1 MAERRIPAFI
11 HGLPLTEVAL
21 AYAQELHRG
30 QRREVDGAP
39 FIVHPLEV
47 ASLLY
52 YAGAPDHV
60 VAAGVLHDVIEDTGA
75 VADDLRPR
83 VGNRVTQLVLAV
95 SEDDRIADFAERKA
109 ALRTQVAAAGPDA
122 LLLFAADKI
131 SKVRELRLAAK
142 LGAGTDGAAL
152 RKLAHY
158 ERSLDL
164 LRELEPDAPLV
175 KRLASELD
183 QLGAE
188 LPRAAHHT
196 PVAG

>member
-1 MAERRIPAFI
+1 MADRRIPTFI
-11 HGLPLTEVAL
+11 RGLPLTEVAL
-21 AYAQELHRG
+21 AYADERHRG

-39 FIVHPLEV
+39 FILHPLEV

-52 YAGAPDHV
+52 YAGAPDQV
-60 VAAGVLHDVIEDTGA
+60 VAAGVLHDVIEDTEA

-109 ALRTQVAAAGPDA
+109 ALRAQVAAAGQDA

-131 SKVRELRLAAK
+131 SKVRELRLAVK
-142 LGAGTDGAAL
+142 LRAGANDASL

-158 ERSLDL
+158 ERSLEL
-164 LRELEPDAPLV
+164 LRELEPNAPLV
-175 KRLASELD
+175 HRLADELD

-188 LPRAAHHT
+188 LPPTAQAA
-196 PVAG
+196 PAG

>member
-1 MAERRIPAFI
+1 
-11 HGLPLTEVAL
+11 VAL
-21 AYAQELHRG
+21 AYAEELHRG

-47 ASLLY
+47 ASLLF
-52 YAGAPDHV
+52 YAGAPDQV
-60 VAAGVLHDVIEDTGA
+60 IAAGVLHDVIEDTEA

-83 VGNRVTQLVLAV
+83 VGKRVTQLVLAV
-95 SEDDRIADFAERKA
+95 SEDERIADYAERKA
-109 ALRTQVAAAGPDA
+109 ALRAQVAAAGPDA

-142 LGAGTDGAAL
+142 LGAGVDGAAV

-164 LRELEPDAPLV
+164 LRELAPDAPLV
-175 KRLASELD
+175 HRLADELD
-183 QLGAE
+183 QLGAD
-188 LPRAAHHT
+188 LSTTARATHAR
-196 PVAG
+196 